1 MSKPQFCDTEHM
13 KKNNL
18 WRLWLSASLLAFP
31 LYLQAQI
38 ITLTGDDL
46 KPLQGK
52 QSALYSFFAVQDGKL
67 QPVPHQWVQ
76 WSEEG
81 YPFFEEDS
89 STKLAGDPQR
99 IDSQDRLLLRFEDG
113 GPALTSTT
121 SEKIAA
127 ELTVQQ
133 GNESRLF
140 YLVKNAYLQSTE
152 RYVQFDPDTLTIK
165 STDFALTMAD
175 HNLFK
180 WNDFYFR
187 GFEGKNGQRQS
198 ILDTLKLRLSAG
210 VFGENN
216 RITLNNNNLDP
227 KVKQVVSGPL
237 AALVYASTSVK
248 VARVP
253 VLRIHNYFLI
263 MPQQVEIHSRFTLP
277 GLADTVLER
286 PALDISLDGNGLYNS
301 KLVTS
306 WTGNNVAITDGKL
319 SKAEKEMLK
328 MPLKGDN
335 WIWFGTGRGFDM
347 LAQLAFVKGFT
358 TPVSLLYQDDASQI
372 NEPERFTGQLP
383 NVGFSLTDLPF
394 GQEFYFVTRM
404 FYSKDSN
411 GLSPGQYANALLS
424 PTRTTLTQR

>member
-1 MSKPQFCDTEHM
+1 M
-13 KKNNL
+13 KNNYY
-18 WRLWLSASLLAFP
+18 RLSVLFFLLALPFT
-31 LYLQAQI
+31 LQAQI
-38 ITLTGDDL
+38 ITLTGDDF
-46 KPLQGK
+46 KSLQGK
-52 QSALYSFFAVQDGKL
+52 QSGLYSFFAVKEGKL

-81 YPFFEEDS
+81 FPFFKEDG
-89 STKLAGDPQR
+89 STTLAGDPDR
-99 IDSQDRLLLRFEDG
+99 IDASDRLLLRFEDG
-113 GPALTSTT
+113 GPAMSGTT

-127 ELTVQQ
+127 ELAVQQ
-133 GNESRLF
+133 GGETRLF

-175 HNLFK
+175 DNLFK

-187 GFEGKNGQRQS
+187 GFEGENGQRQT

-216 RITLNNNNLDP
+216 RITLNNDNLDP
-227 KVKQVVSGPL
+227 KVKEVISGPL
-237 AALVYASTSVK
+237 TAMIYASTSVK

-253 VLRIHNYFLI
+253 VLRIDNYFLL

-277 GLADTVLER
+277 GIADTILKR

-306 WTGNNVAITDGKL
+306 WTGNKVGVTDGKL
-319 SKAEKEMLK
+319 SKAEKEMLE

-358 TPVSLLYQDDASQI
+358 TPVRLLYQDDASQV
-372 NEPERFTGQLP
+372 NEPERFAGQLP

-394 GQEFYFVTRM
+394 GQEFYFIARM
-404 FYSKDSN
+404 YYSKDSH
-411 GLSPGQYANALLS
+411 GLGPSQYAEAILSPSHA
-424 PTRTTLTQR
+424 TLTVR

>member
-1 MSKPQFCDTEHM
+1 M
-13 KKNNL
+13 KKNNTR
-18 WRLWLSASLLAFP
+18 RLSFTALLLFVP
-31 LYLQAQI
+31 LFLHAQI

-46 KPLQGK
+46 DALKGK
-52 QSALYSFFAVQDGKL
+52 QAALFSFFAVKDGKL

-76 WSEEG
+76 WAEEG
-81 YPFFEEDS
+81 YPYFEADG
-89 STKLAGDPQR
+89 STKLAGDPAR
-99 IDSQDRLLLRFEDG
+99 IDSADRLLLRFEDG
-113 GPALTSTT
+113 GPPLTTPT

-133 GNESRLF
+133 GEETRLF

-152 RYVQFDPDTLTIK
+152 RYVQFDPETLTIK

-187 GFEGKNGQRQS
+187 GFEGENGKRQS

-216 RITLNNNNLDP
+216 RITLNNDNLDP
-227 KVKQVVSGPL
+227 KVKQVISGPL
-237 AALVYASTSVK
+237 AAMVYASTSVK

-306 WTGNNVAITDGKL
+306 WTGNHVAVTDGIL
-319 SKAEKEMLK
+319 SKAEQEMLE

-347 LAQLAFVKGFT
+347 LAQLAFVKGFD
-358 TPVSLLYQDDASQI
+358 TPVRLLYQDDASQV
-372 NEPERFTGQLP
+372 NDPERFAGQLP

-394 GQEFYFVTRM
+394 GQEFYFITRM
-404 FYSKDSN
+404 YYSKDSN
-411 GLSPGQYANALLS
+411 GQGPGQYANATLS
-424 PTRTTLTQR
+424 PAKAVLTTR